1 MLNYTHRFIKQI
13 PAHTAFKITL
23 CFLFGI
29 TVGFLFIF
37 FHTDVPTEKVEWRD
51 DGFLITFPT
60 EQKDSGIF
68 WEQSQNANRILIIP
82 HDNLQEKQY
91 IIYPTENAAG
101 SF

>member
-68 WEQSQNANRILIIP
+68 WEQDTNIKLLIIP
-82 HDNLQEKQY
+82 HANQNEHKYLFQ
-91 IIYPTENAAG
+91 
-101 SF
+101 SS